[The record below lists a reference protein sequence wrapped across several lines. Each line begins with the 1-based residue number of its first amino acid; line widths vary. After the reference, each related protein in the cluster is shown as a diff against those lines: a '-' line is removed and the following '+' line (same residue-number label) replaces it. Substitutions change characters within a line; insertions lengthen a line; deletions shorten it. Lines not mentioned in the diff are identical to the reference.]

1 MQMHLVDKFSLKCIG
16 VGVEIPELYKPE
28 LAKLRYTAIG
38 RFRLDKMSMRTATIN
53 IIELIANTMITINL

>member
-1 MQMHLVDKFSLKCIG
+1 METDLVDKFPLECIG

-38 RFRLDKMSMRTATIN
+38 RFRLDKMSMRTVTIN
-53 IIELIANTMITINL
+53 MIELLQIP